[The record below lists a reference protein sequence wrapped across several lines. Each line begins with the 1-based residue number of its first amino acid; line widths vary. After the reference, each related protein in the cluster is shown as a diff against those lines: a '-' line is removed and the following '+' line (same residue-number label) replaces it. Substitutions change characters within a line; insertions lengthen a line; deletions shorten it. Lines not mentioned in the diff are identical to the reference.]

1 MLIQVITLNNKSNLR
16 TNKKRIGFWK
26 CWSISVGVMIGSGVF
41 LLPSVLAP
49 FGSVSFLGWL
59 VTGSAAILISLILGR
74 LSSRTNRS
82 GGFYVYTQDAFG
94 DLPAFL
100 IAWGYWLAIVFSI
113 TAISTA
119 FVGYLGSIIPQIRS
133 SSLTQAFTASALIWT
148 FAAINIRSL
157 NSGAKTQLVT
167 VILKL
172 TPLIVII
179 FLGFVSGSVNNIPEF
194 NPQGKSIFGAI
205 ASTALLTMWAFI
217 GLEAGTVA
225 AADISNPKKTIPK
238 AILAGTITVTLVYI
252 FATASVMMLVP
263 IEVLQYSEAPF
274 LDAASPLG
282 WFGGILITFGVL
294 ISTAGSVNGNILLSG
309 QMPMALAIDGLA
321 PKIFSKK
328 NRGGSPSVSII
339 FSCIVSSLLLILNY
353 QEGLINAFVFLISMS
368 TLCTLL
374 PYAISAMAEIKAS
387 KKSSNLWISLS
398 LLSLAYIC
406 IAMFGSGLKVLL
418 WGLALIVAG
427 LPIYYLNGKYR

>member
-1 MLIQVITLNNKSNLR
+1 MIKLNDIINHESNKP
-16 TNKKRIGFWK
+16 KIGFWK

-49 FGSVSFLGWL
+49 FGSISFLGWL

-94 DLPAFL
+94 DLPGFL

-119 FVGYLGSIIPQIRS
+119 FVGYLGVIIPQIGS
-133 SSLTQAFTASALIWT
+133 SSLIQAITASALIWL
-148 FAAINIRSL
+148 FAAINIHSI
-157 NSGAKTQLVT
+157 NSGAKTQLIT

-172 TPLIVII
+172 TPLIII
-179 FLGFVSGSVNNIPEF
+179 ILLGFNSGTVNNIPSF
-194 NPQGKSIFGAI
+194 NPQNKSIFGAI
-205 ASTALLTMWAFI
+205 ATTALLTMWAFI

-225 AADISNPKKTIPK
+225 AADIINPKKTIPK

-252 FATASVMMLVP
+252 LATASVMMLVP
-263 IEVLQYSEAPF
+263 IEILQHSEAPF
-274 LDAASPLG
+274 LDAAKSMG
-282 WFGGILITFGVL
+282 RFGSILIASGVL

-309 QMPMALAIDGLA
+309 QMPMALALDSLA
-321 PKIFSKK
+321 PKILAKK

-339 FSCIVSSLLLILNY
+339 FSCIVSTFLLILNY
-353 QEGLINAFVFLISMS
+353 QDGLIEAFIFLISMS

-374 PYAISAMAEIKAS
+374 PYAISAMAEIKES
-387 KKSSNLWISLS
+387 KKYSNLWVFLS
-398 LLSLAYIC
+398 LLAIIYIC
-406 IAMFGSGLKVLL
+406 MAIFGSGVKVLI
-418 WGLALIVAG
+418 WGLVLILAG
-427 LPIYYLNGKYR
+427 LPLYYLNKKFI

>member
-1 MLIQVITLNNKSNLR
+1 
-16 TNKKRIGFWK
+16 
-26 CWSISVGVMIGSGVF
+26 
-41 LLPSVLAP
+41 
-49 FGSVSFLGWL
+49 
-59 VTGSAAILISLILGR
+59 
-74 LSSRTNRS
+74 
-82 GGFYVYTQDAFG
+82 
-94 DLPAFL
+94 
-100 IAWGYWLAIVFSI
+100 
-113 TAISTA
+113 
-119 FVGYLGSIIPQIRS
+119 
-133 SSLTQAFTASALIWT
+133 
-148 FAAINIRSL
+148 
-157 NSGAKTQLVT
+157 
-167 VILKL
+167 
-172 TPLIVII
+172 
-179 FLGFVSGSVNNIPEF
+179 
-194 NPQGKSIFGAI
+194 
-205 ASTALLTMWAFI
+205 
-217 GLEAGTVA
+217 
-225 AADISNPKKTIPK
+225 
-238 AILAGTITVTLVYI
+238 
-252 FATASVMMLVP
+252 MMLVP

-418 WGLALIVAG
+418 WGLALILAG